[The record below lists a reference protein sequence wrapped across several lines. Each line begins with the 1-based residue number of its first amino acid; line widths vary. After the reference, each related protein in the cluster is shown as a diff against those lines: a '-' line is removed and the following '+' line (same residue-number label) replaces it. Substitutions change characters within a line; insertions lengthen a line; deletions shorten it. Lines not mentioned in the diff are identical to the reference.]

1 MHNNRKATSEMYLP
15 HYGLDG
21 VVGHSLVRFH
31 QARQFGI
38 THGTRTPILVHTDP
52 EILKKLKIRSKISL
66 ICTRDSMQKILS
78 MNTILL

>member
-1 MHNNRKATSEMYLP
+1 MHNRKATSEINLP

-21 VVGHSLVRFH
+21 VVGHSLVRLH

-38 THGTRTPILVHTDP
+38 THVARTPILVQKGP
-52 EILKKLKIRSKISL
+52 AILKKLKISL

-78 MNTILL
+78 MTLHTLL